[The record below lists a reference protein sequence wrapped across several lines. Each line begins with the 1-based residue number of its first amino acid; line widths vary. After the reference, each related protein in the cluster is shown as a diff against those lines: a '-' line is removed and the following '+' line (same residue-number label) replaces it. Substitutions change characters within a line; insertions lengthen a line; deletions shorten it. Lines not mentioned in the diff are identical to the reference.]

1 MPTIEL
7 TKREKE
13 IFDQVAEQTNETA
26 MFLVFLATLPHEERL
41 NWLKEHQYPYPI
53 SFEREIDGTI
63 YTVNAHFSD
72 TAAEN
77 PKQKTMPI
85 LTKI

>member
-13 IFDQVAEQTNETA
+13 IFDQVLEQINETA
-26 MFLVFLATLPHEERL
+26 MFLVTLSHEERL

-53 SFEREIDGTI
+53 SFQREIGGTI
-63 YTVNAHFSD
+63 YTVNAHFSGSGSETVEGKVD
-72 TAAEN
+72 R
-77 PKQKTMPI
+77 I
-85 LTKI
+85 LAKI